1 MTEPTIKEVVA
12 DFKAPFGALEFKA
25 TNNITGQ
32 VVQSKGWVDLPP
44 AKLEISASDYIKLG
58 KCSLNNPPS
67 PQAWAGLAKLTINKR

>member
-12 DFKAPFGALEFKA
+12 NFKAVFGDIEFKA
-25 TNNITGQ
+25 TNHLTCQ
-32 VVQSKGWVDLPP
+32 VGGSSNWVDLPQ
-44 AKLEISASDYIKLG
+44 ARLEISANDFIALG